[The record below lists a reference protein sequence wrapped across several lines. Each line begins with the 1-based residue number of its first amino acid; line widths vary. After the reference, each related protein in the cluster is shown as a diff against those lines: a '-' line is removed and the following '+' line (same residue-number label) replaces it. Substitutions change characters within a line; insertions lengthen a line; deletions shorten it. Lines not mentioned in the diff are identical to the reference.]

1 MERVLVLMLCCRLAN
16 PSIARGEAGE
26 HQGADRAPAEVRAW
40 AFIEEVASIG
50 LDEFRRRNGPEPLS
64 REVRAA
70 IMAALPAEGALVPTR
85 AELTKLAALDQ
96 VFDLYNRLGAVDVKV
111 VDVESAL
118 VAVHE
123 RSVLLVT
130 RQALSLVSA
139 SELQAIGAHELAHEY
154 FLKEFDAALNADAY
168 ERLQELELMCDG
180 LAVMALQS
188 LRIDRRHLIDAATRL
203 ARYNESTAARIETS
217 RQVSLERRVA
227 FIRQVDTLVGRLQV
241 PQLLP

>member
-1 MERVLVLMLCCRLAN
+1 MLMLCCALAN
-16 PSIARGEAGE
+16 PPIAQGEAGE
-26 HQGADRAPAEVRAW
+26 QQGADRGPAEVRAW
-40 AFIEEVASIG
+40 AFIEEVASTG
-50 LDEFRRRNGPEPLS
+50 FDEFRRRNGPEPLS

-70 IMAALPAEGALVPTR
+70 IMAALPAKGALVPRR
-85 AELTKLAALDQ
+85 AELTKLAALEQ
-96 VFDLYNRLGAVDVKV
+96 VFDLYNRLGAVSVKV
-111 VDVESAL
+111 VDVELAL

-154 FLKEFDAALNADAY
+154 FSKEFDAALNADAY

-180 LAVMALQS
+180 LAVMALQT
-188 LRIDRRHLIDAATRL
+188 LGIDTRYLITAAKKLT
-203 ARYNESTAARIETS
+203 RYNEQTDARIMTS

-227 FIRQVDTLVGRLQV
+227 FIEQVHALVDRRRHRYQ
-241 PQLLP
+241 P

>member
-1 MERVLVLMLCCRLAN
+1 
-16 PSIARGEAGE
+16 
-26 HQGADRAPAEVRAW
+26 
-40 AFIEEVASIG
+40 
-50 LDEFRRRNGPEPLS
+50 
-64 REVRAA
+64 
-70 IMAALPAEGALVPTR
+70 
-85 AELTKLAALDQ
+85 
-96 VFDLYNRLGAVDVKV
+96 
-111 VDVESAL
+111 L

-217 RQVSLERRVA
+217 RQVSLARRVA